1 MFEFFQ
7 SNSYLVNHI
16 VLTETNSTFILMS
29 NMAAFFSEKEI
40 KIQFSNLH
48 KLNIHLDI
56 QTFKLKSIDR
66 KPDLTYQSD
75 SLFRRRR
82 IAKRKNASFLMHPTS
97 EILGSKILK

>member
-48 KLNIHLDI
+48 KLTIHLDI
-56 QTFKLKSIDR
+56 QAFKLKSIFWQEAR
-66 KPDLTYQSD
+66 PYVSIGYQSCQNT
-75 SLFRRRR
+75 
-82 IAKRKNASFLMHPTS
+82 IAIWFFIPKYH
-97 EILGSKILK
+97 